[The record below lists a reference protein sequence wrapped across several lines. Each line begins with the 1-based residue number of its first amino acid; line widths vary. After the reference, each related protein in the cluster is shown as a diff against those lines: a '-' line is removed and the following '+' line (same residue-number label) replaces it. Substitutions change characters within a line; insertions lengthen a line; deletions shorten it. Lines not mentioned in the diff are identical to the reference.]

1 MVNLESMHTAVP
13 KGDCGPRQGGSCHFK
28 EIKMSGDVADS
39 TEARSEAEQVE
50 PGTERNGLDF
60 SRQIKTEDLSDSL
73 QSTIPPR
80 SSPFVQGP
88 SVMPGSQI
96 AGDMNSLHTLQQLVL
111 LPGHV
116 QSVPQFLLSQT
127 QAGQQALQPS
137 LLSYQ
142 QQQSSLILSQP
153 GPSLASQAVGRSGLP
168 GSSVESHLDVSQHL
182 QVAKHLPSSATCDE
196 PSDLEELEKFAKTF
210 KQRRIKLGFTQGD
223 VGLAMGKLYGNDF
236 SQTTIS
242 RFEALNLSFKNMCK
256 LKPLLEKW
264 LSDAESAPLDS
275 SMSTPSSYPLVSE
288 MFGRKRKKRTSIET
302 NIRSTLEKRF
312 QDQNPKPSS
321 EEISLIAEQL
331 SMEKEVVRV
340 WFCNRRQ
347 KEKRISCPMPSPIK
361 SPIYNS
367 RLVSTSGSLGPPSV
381 NPVHSTMPGA
391 VTSSCSPGNSSRPS
405 SPGTALHA
413 SSPSASQ
420 SHSKPAM
427 NSSSFNSSGSWYRWN
442 QTTYL
447 H

>member
-1 MVNLESMHTAVP
+1 MVNLESVHTAVP
-13 KGDCGPRQGGSCHFK
+13 EEGSDPRRGGSCHFK
-28 EIKMSGDVADS
+28 ALKMSGNVADS
-39 TEARSEAEQVE
+39 TEARNEPDQVE
-50 PGTERNGLDF
+50 PGNERNGLDF
-60 SRQIKTEDLSDSL
+60 NRQIKTEDLSDSL
-73 QSTIPPR
+73 QSPVQPR
-80 SSPFVQGP
+80 SGHLGP
-88 SVMPGSQI
+88 GSSMMPGSQI
-96 AGDMNSLHTLQQLVL
+96 TGDMSSLHTLQQLVL
-111 LPGHV
+111 VPGPM
-116 QSVPQFLLSQT
+116 QSVPQFLLSQA
-127 QAGQQALQPS
+127 QAGQQALQPNI
-137 LLSYQ
+137 LSFP
-142 QQQSSLILSQP
+142 QQQSNLILSQP

-168 GSSVESHLDVSQHL
+168 GPSLEPHLEVPQHL
-182 QVAKHLPSSATCDE
+182 QVAKHMPSSALSDE

-264 LSDAESAPLDS
+264 LSDAESTPLDS
-275 SMSTPSSYPLVSE
+275 SVSTPNSYPSVSE

-312 QDQNPKPSS
+312 QDNPKPSS
-321 EEISLIAEQL
+321 EEISMIAEQL

-347 KEKRISCPMPSPIK
+347 KEKRISCPVPSPIK

-367 RLVSTSGSLGPPSV
+367 RLVSTSGSLGPLSV
-381 NPVHSTMPGA
+381 NPIHSTMPGT
-391 VTSSCSPGNSSRPS
+391 VTSSCSPGNTSRPS
-405 SPGTALHA
+405 SPSTGLHA

-420 SHSKPAM
+420 SNSKATM
-427 NSSSFNSSGSWYRWN
+427 NSSNFNPSGSWYRWN
-442 QTTYL
+442 QPTYL

>member
-1 MVNLESMHTAVP
+1 MVNLESVHA
-13 KGDCGPRQGGSCHFK
+13 
-28 EIKMSGDVADS
+28 EIKMSGDAADS
-39 TEARSEAEQVE
+39 TDTRHEPDQVE
-50 PGTERNGLDF
+50 PGNEQNGLDF
-60 SRQIKTEDLSDSL
+60 NRQIKTEDLSDSL

-80 SSPFVQGP
+80 SGHLVQG
-88 SVMPGSQI
+88 SSMMPGGQI
-96 AGDMNSLHTLQQLVL
+96 TGDMSSLHTLQQLVL
-111 LPGHV
+111 LPGHM
-116 QSVPQFLLSQT
+116 QSVPQFLLSQS
-127 QAGQQALQPS
+127 QAGQQ
-137 LLSYQ
+137 
-142 QQQSSLILSQP
+142 

-168 GSSVESHLDVSQHL
+168 GSSVEPHLDVPQHL
-182 QVAKHLPSSATCDE
+182 QVAKHLTPSGASEE

-264 LSDAESAPLDS
+264 LSDAPSAPLDS
-275 SMSTPSSYPLVSE
+275 SMSTPNSYPSVNE

-312 QDQNPKPSS
+312 QDNPKPSS

-367 RLVSTSGSLGPPSV
+367 RLVSTSGSLGPLSV
-381 NPVHSTMPGA
+381 NPVHSTMPGT

-405 SPGTALHA
+405 SPGSALHA
-413 SSPSASQ
+413 SSPSTAQ
-420 SHSKPAM
+420 SNSKAAM
-427 NSSSFNSSGSWYRWN
+427 NSSGFNSSGSWYRWN
-442 QTTYL
+442 QPTYL